1 MNHSRFALFFYLC
14 PWNLLEEDI
23 WHVLNIQNTSKIANM
38 SMEQQKKSIK
48 IEVQEDIL
56 LN

>member
-1 MNHSRFALFFYLC
+1 MNHSRFALFFYFC
-14 PWNLLEEDI
+14 PWNLLLEDI
-23 WHVLNIQNTSKIANM
+23 WHTSKIANM

-48 IEVQEDIL
+48 IEVQEDLL